1 MRRGNRGLFHT
12 SLEVFL
18 VVSMDYKRETALKI
32 LKSVLQLKLFSVY
45 HNYAKYYLICGLII
59 IVRK

>member
-1 MRRGNRGLFHT
+1 MDYFIHRWKY
-12 SLEVFL
+12 FL

-32 LKSVLQLKLFSVY
+32 LKSVLQLKLFPVY